1 MRSIMA
7 AMTLAALCGVAQGSV
22 VFSGSSGSK
31 AGSATFAVEA
41 NGDLVVTLV
50 NTSTADVML
59 PSDILTAVIFNI
71 SGSAMSL
78 SRISGVLAPGSVV
91 VYDPDGQP
99 AGGIVGG
106 EWAYNATLTG
116 APGNRSYGI
125 SSSGLGGLFGPGQR
139 FPGDD
144 LEPPTNPDGLQYGLT
159 SAGDNLA
166 TGNNGVLNSGGLI
179 KNGVIFR
186 LGGAGAN
193 FDLARITDVLFIY
206 GTAIGEGELEGELPP
221 VPTPGAAALLTVGMG
236 LMVTR
241 RRRAAR

>member
-1 MRSIMA
+1 MRSILA

-22 VFSGSSGSK
+22 VFSGSAGDKS
-31 AGSATFAVEA
+31 GSATFAVEA
-41 NGDLVVTLV
+41 NGDLIVTLI
-50 NTSTADVML
+50 NTSAADVL
-59 PSDILTAVIFNI
+59 VPADILTAVIFNI

-179 KNGVIFR
+179 KNGVVFR

-193 FDLARITDVLFIY
+193 FDLGRITDVLFIY
-206 GTAIGEGELEGELPP
+206 GTAIGEGEFTGQI

-236 LMVTR
+236 LMATR